1 MKWLCTMYVFG
12 FEWFRRL
19 CLCFLFFIFYF
30 FYQKHMNI
38 AASGSCVLCMGPTP
52 LSMSTHCLVMALLVG
67 PVYCS
72 RDPQI
77 SLFSNFFIKNES
89 HDTIHTFKNYFVTV
103 FSVFSFSINKFNPNG
118 PYISHSCLVFFF
130 VLEELIKTVNY
141 I

>member
-1 MKWLCTMYVFG
+1 MCGWALARFHIYMVRFG
-12 FEWFRRL
+12 LRL
-19 CLCFLFFIFYF
+19 FMCSRLHFFF
-30 FYQKHMNI
+30 FYQKHVNT
-38 AASGSCVLCMGPTP
+38 AASARDLHHFQHPHIGPA
-52 LSMSTHCLVMALLVG
+52 MVLLVG
-67 PVYCS
+67 LVYCS

-77 SLFSNFFIKNES
+77 SLFSNFFIKNGS

>member
-1 MKWLCTMYVFG
+1 MERFG
-12 FEWFRRL
+12 LRL
-19 CLCFLFFIFYF
+19 FPCLRLRFLFLFFTRSTRTQFPVHGTYTTLHHFQHPHI
-30 FYQKHMNI
+30 
-38 AASGSCVLCMGPTP
+38 GPA
-52 LSMSTHCLVMALLVG
+52 MVLLVG
-67 PVYCS
+67 LVYCS

>member
-1 MKWLCTMYVFG
+1 MVRFG
-12 FEWFRRL
+12 LRL
-19 CLCFLFFIFYF
+19 FMCLRLHFFIFI
-30 FYQKHMNI
+30 FYQKHVNT
-38 AASGSCVLCMGPTP
+38 AASARDLHHFQHPHIGPAMVL
-52 LSMSTHCLVMALLVG
+52 SVG
-67 PVYCS
+67 LVYCS